1 MNAWTLLPLLL
12 LSAGTALADCGAV
25 LQVPATRAISPWLA
39 VELAH
44 GGLLQESVDVRISGA
59 AGCPPLALG
68 AEIELPPG
76 VRMRASLRGAPNGA
90 EIGSTPGS
98 GQPLLALAID
108 PSGASVIDP
117 VIEWSAEGAPLPAG
131 RHALQ
136 IRWRLY
142 AANALLPQAL
152 TELQTR
158 VQADVPAVLDVALI
172 ANGARQPLGGASATL
187 DFGEISSGDLREVD
201 IEIRGNARAQ
211 LAVSRRWGQLRLRNR
226 PDYTIPYT
234 LLLDGQ
240 PLSSVAAPQ
249 TLDIR
254 GELSRARLGVRIGE
268 LERRAAGVYEDT
280 LTVVVAPE

>member
-1 MNAWTLLPLLL
+1 MPISMPPAAAG
-12 LSAGTALADCGAV
+12 SAG
-25 LQVPATRAISPWLA
+25 
-39 VELAH
+39 H
-44 GGLLQESVDVRISGA
+44 
-59 AGCPPLALG
+59 
-68 AEIELPPG
+68 ELPPG
-76 VRMRASLRGAPNGA
+76 VRMRASLRNRNGGDRQHAGCCRAGAGDGPQQRQRSIRTVA
-90 EIGSTPGS
+90 ARE
-98 GQPLLALAID
+98 LRCRRVA
-108 PSGASVIDP
+108 
-117 VIEWSAEGAPLPAG
+117 
-131 RHALQ
+131 ALQ